1 MSKVIIKNGLVYDP
15 LNKINGEK
23 MDIYIDN
30 GKIIEA
36 SGNGAKTIDA
46 SGCIVMPGGVDIHT
60 HISGAKVNSGRSFR
74 PEDHRKDPV
83 RRTNITRAGAGYSVP
98 TTYVTS
104 YRYAKMGYTTC
115 AEPAVPLIKARHNI
129 EEFKDMPIQDW
140 FQYPVFGN
148 NWFVLKAVSE
158 KNIDLLAAYVA
169 WIMKI
174 TKGWA
179 IKIVNPG
186 GVENWAWG
194 KNVSGLD
201 DTVLHFEVSP
211 REIITSLMK
220 ANEKLGMPHSIH
232 LHCNNLGHPGCS
244 ATTKETM
251 KLAKSLASG
260 NSKRKTTLHIT
271 HLQFNAYGGTGW
283 KDFCS
288 DAAALTEYVNSNPEI
303 TFDLGQVGFGNTTTM
318 TGDGPWEYALS
329 NLTGATAWGAKGF
342 MKWINS
348 QAEAESGGGIV
359 PYTFSSKNPVN
370 AVQWAIGLELLLS
383 VKNMYQVAFTT
394 DHPNGAPFMFYPH
407 FFSLLMNKSARNEA
421 LGKVHAWAKSQTG
434 LADID
439 RELTLE
445 EIAIITRAGTAK
457 CMGVDHKGHL
467 GVGADGDVAI
477 YRLDPNEKDAKK
489 IEKAFASAAFTIK
502 KGQVVIKDGEIVA
515 TPMGKLYYLDIPL
528 PEKLENEL
536 QARLDKDWNSHYTVA
551 KSNYIVKDSEVV
563 NPAPVTL
570 KPNF

>member
-1 MSKVIIKNGLVYDP
+1 M
-15 LNKINGEK
+15 
-23 MDIYIDN
+23 
-30 GKIIEA
+30 
-36 SGNGAKTIDA
+36 
-46 SGCIVMPGGVDIHT
+46 
-60 HISGAKVNSGRSFR
+60 
-74 PEDHRKDPV
+74 
-83 RRTNITRAGAGYSVP
+83 
-98 TTYVTS
+98 
-104 YRYAKMGYTTC
+104 
-115 AEPAVPLIKARHNI
+115 IKARHNI

-140 FQYPVFGN
+140 YQYPVFGN
-148 NWFVLKAVSE
+148 NWFVLKAVQE

-169 WIMKI
+169 WIMKV

-201 DTVLHFEVSP
+201 DSVLHFEVSP

-251 KLAKSLASG
+251 KLAKSLTSG
-260 NSKRKTTLHIT
+260 NSNRKTTMHVT
-271 HLQFNAYGGTGW
+271 HMQFNAYGGTGW

-288 DAAALTEYVNSNPEI
+288 DAAALSEFVNTNPEI
-303 TFDLGQVGFGNTTTM
+303 TFDIGQVGFGNTTTM

-370 AVQWAIGLELLLS
+370 AVQWAIGMELLLS
-383 VKNMYQVAFTT
+383 IKNLYQVAFTT
-394 DHPNGAPFMFYPH
+394 DHPNGAPFTFYPH
-407 FFSLLMNKSARNEA
+407 FFSLLMSKSARDEA
-421 LGKVHAWAKSQTG
+421 LAKVHPWAKSQTG

-445 EIAIITRAGTAK
+445 DIAIITRAGTAK
-457 CMGVDHKGHL
+457 CMGVGHKGHL

-489 IEKAFASAAFTIK
+489 IEKAFASAAFTVK
-502 KGQVVIKDGEIVA
+502 NGQVVIKDGEVTA

-528 PEKLENEL
+528 PEKLENQLHES
-536 QARLDKDWNSHYTVA
+536 LDKDWNSHYTVA
-551 KSNYIVKDSEVV
+551 KSNYVVKDSEVV
-563 NPAPVTL
+563 NPSPVTL
-570 KPNF
+570 KANF